1 MKSLKIVAIA
11 VVAYVG
17 VVVAFE
23 SLIGTFQPAD
33 ETTIVITTTDRDGV
47 SHDRVVS
54 RLESSGQLYVATNH
68 WVRGWYYGALEQP
81 EVRVTQN
88 GETGDYL
95 AVPVTGAEHD
105 RVTDANRLPVAL
117 RILTGFPP
125 RYLVRLDPRETTD
138 D

>member
-1 MKSLKIVAIA
+1 MKTVKIVAIA
-11 VVAYVG
+11 VVAYAG
-17 VVVAFE
+17 IVVAFE

-68 WVRGWYYGALEQP
+68 WVRGWYNDALEQP

-88 GETGDYL
+88 GETVDYL
-95 AVPVTGAEHD
+95 AKPVTGAEHD
-105 RVTDANRLPVAL
+105 RVADANRLPVAL

-125 RYLVRLDPRETTD
+125 RYLVRLDPRETAD